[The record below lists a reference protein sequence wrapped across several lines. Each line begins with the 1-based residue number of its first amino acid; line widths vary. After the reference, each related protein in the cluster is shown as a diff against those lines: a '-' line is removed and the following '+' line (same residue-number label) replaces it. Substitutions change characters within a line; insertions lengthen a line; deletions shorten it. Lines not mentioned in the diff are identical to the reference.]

1 MSMRTNPGL
10 PSISDELFPADKA
23 NCCGQKGTEMRG
35 TTLGLCAVGK
45 SVEAPPLSSF
55 LPTAHTLCP
64 FSELSCLFPGAT
76 KTSLDSRWAPVL
88 TRASVSSFGKGGRL
102 EVFEDPLSSVSQRS
116 CNPLGSPS
124 YPATRPALLG
134 SVQPA
139 LAGCQSPGG
148 GDQPVGAKGL
158 EPVAP

>member
-1 MSMRTNPGL
+1 MSMCTNPGL

-45 SVEAPPLSSF
+45 SIEAPLSSF
-55 LPTAHTLCP
+55 PPTAHTLCP
-64 FSELSCLFPGAT
+64 VSELSCLFPGAT
-76 KTSLDSRWAPVL
+76 KTSLDPGWAPVFTL
-88 TRASVSSFGKGGRL
+88 ASVSSFGKGGRL
-102 EVFEDPLSSVSQRS
+102 EAFEAPLSSVSQRS

-124 YPATRPALLG
+124 YPATRPDLLG
-134 SVQPA
+134 PVQPA

-148 GDQPVGAKGL
+148 GDQLVGDKGPEL
-158 EPVAP
+158 VAP